1 MAKFKIY
8 AGLSG
13 GFGGARYCG
22 IYECDSADEAE
33 TYASEQA
40 IEEYESYGG
49 YHGLYTWDSMRQE
62 IADDEYD
69 GDIDAVDPDDVDMRM
84 MEQVEGWLT
93 YRIVPVPDNF
103 PLDWDEDDDDQYDPN
118 TDDDADTTFYNLS

>member
-1 MAKFKIY
+1 MPKFKIY

-13 GFGGARYCG
+13 GFGGAHFCEV
-22 IYECDSADEAE
+22 YECGSQAEAE
-33 TYASEQA
+33 TYAREVA

-69 GDIDAVDPDDVDMRM
+69 GDIEAVDPEDVDMRM
-84 MEQVEGWLT
+84 MEEVEGWLT
-93 YRIVPVPDNF
+93 YKVIPVQDNF
-103 PLDWDEDDDDQYDPN
+103 PFDWSEEDDNDCE
-118 TDDDADTTFYNLS
+118 DDDADCFCE

>member
-1 MAKFKIY
+1 MPKFKIY

-22 IYECDSADEAE
+22 IYECHNRNEAE
-33 TYASEQA
+33 IYAREQA

-49 YHGLYTWDSMRQE
+49 NHGLYTWDSMHQE

-69 GDIDAVDPDDVDMRM
+69 GDIEAVDQEDVDMYM
-84 MEQVEGWLT
+84 IEEVESWLS
-93 YRIVPVPDNF
+93 YRVVPVADNF
-103 PLDWDEDDDDQYDPN
+103 SDDWDEDDDDYE
-118 TDDDADTTFYNLS
+118 DDDADCYCDD

>member
-22 IYECDSADEAE
+22 IYECDNAEEAE
-33 TYASEQA
+33 TYAREQA

-84 MEQVEGWLT
+84 MEEVEGWLT

-103 PLDWDEDDDDQYDPN
+103 PIDWDEDDDDQYDPN

>member
-1 MAKFKIY
+1 MPKFKIY

-22 IYECDSADEAE
+22 VYECADKDEAE
-33 TYASEQA
+33 IYAREVA

-69 GDIDAVDPDDVDMRM
+69 GDIEQVDPEDVDIRM
-84 MEQVEGWLT
+84 MEEVEGWLT
-93 YRIVPVPDNF
+93 YKVIPVQDNF
-103 PLDWDEDDDDQYDPN
+103 PLDWSEDDDNYN
-118 TDDDADTTFYNLS
+118 DDDSDCYCE

>member
-1 MAKFKIY
+1 MPKFKIY

-22 IYECDSADEAE
+22 VYECADKNEAE
-33 TYASEQA
+33 TYAREQA

-69 GDIDAVDPDDVDMRM
+69 GDIEQVDPEDVDMRL
-84 MEQVEGWLT
+84 MEEVEGWLT
-93 YRIVPVPDNF
+93 YKIISVQDNF
-103 PLDWDEDDDDQYDPN
+103 PLDWSEEDDDNYE
-118 TDDDADTTFYNLS
+118 DDDADCYCE

>member
-1 MAKFKIY
+1 MPKFKIY

-13 GFGGARYCG
+13 GFGGAHFCE
-22 IYECDSADEAE
+22 IYECGSQAEAE
-33 TYASEQA
+33 IYAREVA

-69 GDIDAVDPDDVDMRM
+69 GDIEQVDPEDVDMRM
-84 MEQVEGWLT
+84 MEEVEGWLT
-93 YRIVPVPDNF
+93 YKVIPVQDNF
-103 PLDWDEDDDDQYDPN
+103 PLDWSEDDDDNYN
-118 TDDDADTTFYNLS
+118 DDDSDCYCE

>member
-33 TYASEQA
+33 TYAREQA

-84 MEQVEGWLT
+84 MEEVEGWLT

-103 PLDWDEDDDDQYDPN
+103 PIDWDEDDDEYDPN
-118 TDDDADTTFYNLS
+118 ADDDSDTTFYNVS

>member
-1 MAKFKIY
+1 MPKFKIY

-13 GFGGARYCG
+13 GFGGAHFCEV
-22 IYECDSADEAE
+22 YECGSQSEAE
-33 TYASEQA
+33 IYAREVA

-69 GDIDAVDPDDVDMRM
+69 GDIEQVDPEDVDMRL
-84 MEQVEGWLT
+84 MEEVEGWLT
-93 YRIVPVPDNF
+93 YKVIPVHDDF
-103 PLDWDEDDDDQYDPN
+103 PFDWSEDDDDNYN
-118 TDDDADTTFYNLS
+118 NDDSDCYCE

>member
-1 MAKFKIY
+1 MPKFKIY

-22 IYECDSADEAE
+22 VYECADRDEAE
-33 TYASEQA
+33 TYAREQA
-40 IEEYESYGG
+40 VEEYESYGG

-69 GDIDAVDPDDVDMRM
+69 GDIEQVDPEDVDMRL
-84 MEQVEGWLT
+84 MEEVEGWLT
-93 YRIVPVPDNF
+93 YKVIPVQDDF
-103 PLDWDEDDDDQYDPN
+103 PLDWSEEDDDDYN
-118 TDDDADTTFYNLS
+118 DDDPDCYCE

>member
-1 MAKFKIY
+1 MPKFKIY

-22 IYECDSADEAE
+22 VYECADKDEAE
-33 TYASEQA
+33 IYAREVA

-69 GDIDAVDPDDVDMRM
+69 GDIEAVDPEDVDMRM
-84 MEQVEGWLT
+84 MEEVEGWLT
-93 YRIVPVPDNF
+93 YKVIPVHDLF
-103 PLDWDEDDDDQYDPN
+103 PLDWSEEDEENCDDDDSDCYCE
-118 TDDDADTTFYNLS
+118 

>member
-33 TYASEQA
+33 TYAREQA

-62 IADDEYD
+62 IADNEYD

-84 MEQVEGWLT
+84 MEEVEGWLT

-103 PLDWDEDDDDQYDPN
+103 PIDWDEDDDEYDPN
-118 TDDDADTTFYNLS
+118 ADDDSDTTFYNVS

>member
-1 MAKFKIY
+1 MPKFKIY

-22 IYECDSADEAE
+22 VYECENEREAE
-33 TYASEQA
+33 DIAREEAMQ
-40 IEEYESYGG
+40 EYESYGG

-69 GDIDAVDPDDVDMRM
+69 GDIEAVDPEDVDMRM
-84 MEQVEGWLT
+84 MEEVEGWLT
-93 YRIVPVPDNF
+93 YKVVPVHDNF
-103 PLDWDEDDDDQYDPN
+103 PLDWTEDDDDECG
-118 TDDDADTTFYNLS
+118 DDDDPDCYCE

>member
-1 MAKFKIY
+1 MPKFKIY

-13 GFGGARYCG
+13 GFGGAHFCE
-22 IYECDSADEAE
+22 IYECGSQAEAE
-33 TYASEQA
+33 IYAREVA

-69 GDIDAVDPDDVDMRM
+69 GDIEAVDPEDVDMRM
-84 MEQVEGWLT
+84 LEEVEGWLT
-93 YRIVPVPDNF
+93 YKVIPVQDNF
-103 PLDWDEDDDDQYDPN
+103 PLDWSEDDDDDNYN
-118 TDDDADTTFYNLS
+118 DDDSDCYCE

>member
-1 MAKFKIY
+1 MPKFKIY

-22 IYECDSADEAE
+22 VYECADRDEAE
-33 TYASEQA
+33 TYAREQA

-69 GDIDAVDPDDVDMRM
+69 GDIEQVDPEDVDMRL
-84 MEQVEGWLT
+84 MEEVEGWLT
-93 YRIVPVPDNF
+93 YKIIPVQDNF
-103 PLDWDEDDDDQYDPN
+103 PLDWSEEDDDKYE
-118 TDDDADTTFYNLS
+118 DDDADCYCE

>member
-1 MAKFKIY
+1 MPKFKIY

-22 IYECDSADEAE
+22 VYECADRNEAE
-33 TYASEQA
+33 TFAREQA
-40 IEEYESYGG
+40 VEEYESYGG

-69 GDIDAVDPDDVDMRM
+69 GDIEQVDPEDVDMRM
-84 MEQVEGWLT
+84 MEEVEGWLT
-93 YRIVPVPDNF
+93 YKVIPVQDNF
-103 PLDWDEDDDDQYDPN
+103 PLDWSEDDDNYN
-118 TDDDADTTFYNLS
+118 DDDSDCYCE

>member
-1 MAKFKIY
+1 MPKFKIY

-22 IYECDSADEAE
+22 VYEGADKDEAE
-33 TYASEQA
+33 TYAREQA
-40 IEEYESYGG
+40 VEEYESYGG

-69 GDIDAVDPDDVDMRM
+69 GDIEQVDPEDVDMRL
-84 MEQVEGWLT
+84 MEEVEGWLT
-93 YRIVPVPDNF
+93 YKIIPVQDDF
-103 PLDWDEDDDDQYDPN
+103 PLDWSEDDDDNYN
-118 TDDDADTTFYNLS
+118 DDDSDCYCE

>member
-1 MAKFKIY
+1 MPKFKIY

-22 IYECDSADEAE
+22 VYECADRDEAE
-33 TYASEQA
+33 TYAREQA
-40 IEEYESYGG
+40 VEEYESYGG

-69 GDIDAVDPDDVDMRM
+69 GDIEQVDPEDVDMRL
-84 MEQVEGWLT
+84 MEEVEGWLT
-93 YRIVPVPDNF
+93 YKIIPVQDDF
-103 PLDWDEDDDDQYDPN
+103 PLDWSEDDDDNYN
-118 TDDDADTTFYNLS
+118 DDDSDCYCE